1 MSDDEKKQLGKLLED
16 LLGSHGAYVLDAN
29 LKILGKVPGSEL
41 MSTIKALKTGMH
53 AVVYDGQIDA
63 DLISTCEANNV
74 SYVAGMSAS
83 AKGTRTKVLT
93 AEEIL

>member
-1 MSDDEKKQLGKLLED
+1 M
-16 LLGSHGAYVLDAN
+16 LDQN

-41 MSTIKALKTGMH
+41 TGTVKALKTGMH

-63 DLISTCEANNV
+63 DLIRTCEENNI

-83 AKGTRTKVLT
+83 AKGNRAKVLT
-93 AEEIL
+93 AEELL